1 MSLFFLTDIL
11 PPGVSIPIIL
21 PELIVA
27 VAGIAVML
35 YDSFF
40 PKQRSVTGAI
50 SLIGL
55 ALSGIVL
62 ATMWGGNA
70 PASGW
75 NGMIAHDNLRLSFSF
90 VFLFVSAMTVLISTV
105 WVEREYVPVGEDHAL
120 LLFATFVMMIMSAG
134 NDLVIIFLVLVTLS
148 IA

>member
-1 MSLFFLTDIL
+1 MNTFFLSDL
-11 PPGVSIPIIL
+11 VSPGVSVPIIL

-27 VAGIAVML
+27 VAGIVVML

-55 ALSGIVL
+55 ALSGIAL
-62 ATMWGGNA
+62 ATMWGGNS

-90 VFLFVSAMTVLISTV
+90 VFLFVTAMTVLISTV
-105 WVEREYVPVGEDHAL
+105 WVERENVPVGEYHAL
-120 LLFATFVMMIMSAG
+120 LLFGTFGMMMM
-134 NDLVIIFLVLVTLS
+134 
-148 IA
+148 